1 MAVRFC
7 RRGSVV
13 LWSEGLRPT
22 AGSPFFE
29 TIRATQARFAE
40 HLARNADEI
49 CAYILGEHGKRYSAA
64 GATKMMRCL
73 GFAYKKP
80 QSLQAHADAIK
91 QAAFVADY
99 DALMTGLRPDEMVIF
114 SDAVHPEHQ
123 SQPAHGW
130 FLKTQKIALKGTS
143 GRKRLN
149 I

>member
-1 MAVRFC
+1 
-7 RRGSVV
+7 
-13 LWSEGLRPT
+13 
-22 AGSPFFE
+22 
-29 TIRATQARFAE
+29 
-40 HLARNADEI
+40 
-49 CAYILGEHGKRYSAA
+49 
-64 GATKMMRCL
+64 MMRRL

-80 QSLQAHADAIK
+80 QSLPAQADAIK
-91 QAAFVADY
+91 QAAFIADY
-99 DALMTGLRPDEMVIF
+99 DAPMTGLRPDEMVIF